1 MIAWFIRDA
10 LIFFFTYLLLK
21 FVIRNKILVTVVL
34 VITIG
39 ILGYWYYKNGRLP
52 FASSEAKAFETANS
66 AELLLDIKDKN
77 KLPELTKMLD
87 QYKAKLSLAFPQIAD
102 TAETELDDYY
112 TVDFENFTD
121 TSVIIEKLIKS
132 GLVDDVEYNETY
144 ALSPVEELNAT
155 FEKFLVKKDT
165 STMVQDDTTIVQN
178 ADLTIVQTDSAM
190 VQQSDSVIQQIK
202 PMDYKGKSLND
213 PKISSLWAFNYMEI
227 DKLQIKLKDSKPLK
241 KAKIFILDTGVDAG
255 HEDLAGNY
263 FSLAKEYDTDTDRH
277 GTHCAGI
284 ANAVSNNLLGIASLN
299 LTGKLISIT
308 SITVLPGG
316 SGRQENIIDGIILA
330 ADNEADVISMS
341 LGGASTDKRQS
352 AYEKAIKYA
361 NDKGAIIVVA
371 AGNENINAKLAVPA
385 SCKGVITVS
394 AIDDKLEKAVFSNY
408 VSDLEYKLSAPG
420 VGILSTTPHN
430 DYQFLSGTSMATP
443 YVAGLI
449 GIMKAFEPK
458 LTTEDVYRILNST
471 GKETKNT
478 QMTGKLIQPLP
489 AISSIDTKT
498 TQSTIKEYVNKF
510 FTFKPDKN

>member
-1 MIAWFIRDA
+1 
-10 LIFFFTYLLLK
+10 L
-21 FVIRNKILVTVVL
+21 
-34 VITIG
+34 
-39 ILGYWYYKNGRLP
+39 
-52 FASSEAKAFETANS
+52 
-66 AELLLDIKDKN
+66 
-77 KLPELTKMLD
+77 
-87 QYKAKLSLAFPQIAD
+87 
-102 TAETELDDYY
+102 
-112 TVDFENFTD
+112 
-121 TSVIIEKLIKS
+121 
-132 GLVDDVEYNETY
+132 
-144 ALSPVEELNAT
+144 
-155 FEKFLVKKDT
+155 
-165 STMVQDDTTIVQN
+165 
-178 ADLTIVQTDSAM
+178 
-190 VQQSDSVIQQIK
+190 
-202 PMDYKGKSLND
+202 DYKGKSLND
-213 PKISSLWAFNYMEI
+213 PKISSLWAFNFMDI
-227 DKLQIKLKDSKPLK
+227 DKLQMLLKGAKPLK

-263 FSLAKEYDTDTDRH
+263 ISLTKEYDTDTDRH

-284 ANAVSNNLLGIASLN
+284 ANAVSNNMLGIASLN
-299 LTGKLISIT
+299 LTGKLVSIT

-341 LGGASTDKRQS
+341 LGGASTDKRQK

-394 AIDDKLEKAVFSNY
+394 AIDDKLEKAIFSNY
-408 VSDLEYKLSAPG
+408 VSDIEYKLSAPG

-458 LTTEDVYRILNST
+458 LTTEDVYRILNSA
-471 GKETKNT
+471 GKETQNT

-510 FTFKPDKN
+510 FAFKPDKN